1 MPPKAGGWR
10 GTAAAVPKIDR
21 TNDEASAYYGRLGR
35 NTAFSPSNIGRK
47 AGSKGLYQTIGNGPG
62 IFVIC
67 AGLSQFVKL
76 VTGRKKARMHFC
88 NPG

>member
-1 MPPKAGGWR
+1 LR
-10 GTAAAVPKIDR
+10 GTAAAFLKIDR
-21 TNDEASAYYGRLGR
+21 ANDETSACYDRLGR
-35 NTAFSPSNIGRK
+35 NTAFAPSNMGRK
-47 AGSKGLYQTIGNGPG
+47 AGSKGLYQTIGSGPG

-67 AGLSQFVKL
+67 TGLSQFIDL

>member
-1 MPPKAGGWR
+1 MLPKAGGWR
-10 GTAAAVPKIDR
+10 GTAAAVSKIDR
-21 TNDEASAYYGRLGR
+21 TNDETSVCYDR
-35 NTAFSPSNIGRK
+35 NTAFAPSNIGRK

-67 AGLSQFVKL
+67 AGLSLFVEL

>member
-1 MPPKAGGWR
+1 MTWSQHGVLAQQHWQESG
-10 GTAAAVPKIDR
+10 I
-21 TNDEASAYYGRLGR
+21 
-35 NTAFSPSNIGRK
+35 
-47 AGSKGLYQTIGNGPG
+47 KGLYQTIGNGPG

-67 AGLSQFVKL
+67 AGLSQFVEL